1 MIFRRIRSGSFIM
14 PVDIE
19 RYTQHLRTKARPRSI
34 ARCAMYVREA
44 LEAGGAHTKGTHPI
58 DAKNWGPTLLRLGFH
73 RLNVENSDTF
83 MPMKGDIVVIQPYP
97 KGNVSGHIAAFD
109 GRIWISDF
117 KQRDFWGGAEYRKQR
132 PPHVFY
138 RP

>member
-1 MIFRRIRSGSFIM
+1 M
-14 PVDIE
+14 P
-19 RYTQHLRTKARPRSI
+19 RTG
-34 ARCAMYVREA
+34 A
-44 LEAGGAHTKGTHPI
+44 LHCC
-58 DAKNWGPTLLRLGFH
+58 RLGFH

-117 KQRDFWGGAEYRKQR
+117 KQRDFLGRSGI
-132 PPHVFY
+132 P
-138 RP
+138 